1 MTDGGADAVGNGTA
15 RVDRGGPVDARLL
28 RYTRSTRRFLNLTV
42 AVGVGTAGLLICQAY
57 LLASIIA
64 GAFVDHE
71 GLGDLRGRFIVLV
84 AVVVARSLL
93 AWATEWASNR
103 ASATAKSELR
113 LALVDHIAALGPAA
127 VNKDRAGSVAVL
139 ATTGI
144 DALDGYFSRYL
155 PQVFVAVIVPVAV
168 IAAIA
173 PFDWLSALIL
183 IVTVPLIPLFMA
195 LVGASTAQRTA
206 RRAAILDRLAGHFVD
221 VVSGLPTLRIFGRAK
236 AQARSIAEFTDRYR
250 TATMSTLRLAF
261 LSSLIL
267 ELLATVS
274 VALVA
279 VTVGLRLLAGGLDLQ
294 TAFFVLILAPEAY
307 MPLRALGA
315 SYHASADGMQAA
327 DEVFEVLARALPARG
342 TSTDVPDVAS
352 SRIEINGL
360 EVVYPGRRL
369 PALRGLTAEIEP
381 GEIVAV
387 TGPSGSGKTTL
398 LSVLLGLNAP
408 TCGSVTVGGVDLAS
422 LDPDAWRSQVAWVP
436 QHPHLF
442 AGTLAENVRLGAPGA
457 TDAAVRAA
465 IAAAGLTSVVASLSE
480 GIDTVLGADGA
491 GLSVGER
498 QRIALARAFIR
509 DAPLLLLDE
518 PTANLD
524 GATEREVLDAVL
536 ALMADRTVILVA
548 HRPSLVAVADRVIEL
563 EPALVAP

>member
-1 MTDGGADAVGNGTA
+1 VTDEGADAVGNDPV
-15 RVDRGGPVDARLL
+15 RVDRRGPIDARLL

-42 AVGVGTAGLLICQAY
+42 AIGVCTAMLLICQAY
-57 LLASIIA
+57 LLSSIIA
-64 GAFVDHE
+64 GAFVHHE
-71 GLGDLRGRFIVLV
+71 GIVALRGRFIALL

-127 VNKDRAGSVAVL
+127 VNRDRAGSVAVL
-139 ATTGI
+139 ATSGI

-221 VVSGLPTLRIFGRAK
+221 VVSGLPTLRIFRRAK
-236 AQARSIAEFTDRYR
+236 AQARSIEEFTDRYR

-327 DEVFEVLARALPARG
+327 DEVFDLLARPLPTRG
-342 TSTDVPDVAS
+342 TRIDVPDVAS
-352 SRIEINGL
+352 SRIEIAGL

-369 PALRGLTAEIEP
+369 PALRGLTAAIDP
-381 GEIVAV
+381 GEIVAI
-387 TGPSGSGKTTL
+387 TGPSGSGKSTL
-398 LSVLLGLNAP
+398 ISVLLGLITA
-408 TCGSVTVGGVDLAS
+408 TRGSVTVGDVDLAT
-422 LDPDAWRSQVAWVP
+422 LDPDSWRSQVGWVP

-457 TDAAVRAA
+457 SDAAVEAA
-465 IAAAGLTSVVASLSE
+465 VAAAGLTSVVASLAE

-498 QRIALARAFIR
+498 QRIAIARAFVR

-536 ALMADRTVILVA
+536 RLMVGRTVILVA
-548 HRPSLVAVADRVIEL
+548 HRPTLVALADRVIEL
-563 EPALVAP
+563 SPALVAP